1 MEIPRADKGTSL
13 VSYISRLAG
22 NAVSDTGL
30 QNGFTSWTYDGLGR
44 EIQQSETVALGYKP
58 GTSTSLGTTTATY
71 NYQYDLDGNLTQ
83 STDADGHVNTYAY
96 NSTNQETGETWYA
109 SAAMAA
115 AGVND
120 GTESFGYD
128 VKGDMISAA
137 NIANGSTV
145 ASYSYWYDA
154 TGDVITERDQIGSVT
169 PVALQSTYDYNGNRQ
184 TFSANIGGTVA
195 ATSGA
200 VTYGTPDFTNTY
212 GYDYQGHMTSVQQ
225 TSQPGNNCNGVT
237 FKQVTLSY
245 DDDNRVTGLKASDGK
260 GASYSAAY
268 GYDADSELTDL
279 SYTTTQGNTILAAY
293 HWDYDADGRVSDEFS
308 RNDTSGGAG
317 TNSLYSTWGET
328 QYYSYDNDSQ
338 LTVTKYSNF
347 ANPPTTNTS
356 PSYDANGDRTNN
368 GSAGAG
374 NRLLTDGTYYY
385 TYDADGN
392 RIARTQISN
401 GAVTTYEW
409 NNADELTAV
418 LGGGGNA
425 LYAYDAFGRMVTQ
438 TESGATQNFIYDG
451 QNIALVLN
459 ASGQVIERELYGPA
473 VDQVLASETVTPV
486 ASGPQAAGPVNWF
499 LSDNQGTVRDVA
511 QYNGTTTSVV
521 DHLVYDAFG
530 QITSQSSSLPA
541 NQPRFTYNGMR
552 YDCVSGFYDDGLRE
566 YSATDAVFASPD
578 PIGFAAGQTNTE
590 EYCGNSPTNAV
601 DPSGLRTWIL
611 TDEQT
616 QALVKAIQGD
626 GIRAN
631 LVSDDYYSDPEL
643 AAANRSLFPLWNG
656 NSTYTSGQWVRVK
669 NWNSLVTD
677 LDTIAGQH
685 PVSILQYFC
694 HSGLLNSM
702 YVFDT
707 NSDRISGRLHPG
719 NAKNITGRIVGILR
733 GGAGSS
739 GSGSF
744 PKLMIYNSCCAG
756 CFTALDLHNNVKSTV
771 QNCANGRR
779 IAVLSPLGFPSGTL
793 FDPHH
798 AVDAVL
804 NEGTETYTLDQ
815 WFNHNINLRDTTAS
829 EKKEL
834 EDYRNAVYASQNG
847 KWALTL
853 PDGVDGFAPVNSI
866 APWGPLPPQPPD
878 NDGNIPPK
886 NQ

>member
-1 MEIPRADKGTSL
+1 MRIRGHHSFPTFLASRQRGFRHRSAERLHLLDLRWPGPRDPAERNRGL
-13 VSYISRLAG
+13 
-22 NAVSDTGL
+22 GL
-30 QNGFTSWTYDGLGR
+30 QARHQYL
-44 EIQQSETVALGYKP
+44 
-58 GTSTSLGTTTATY
+58 LGTTTGTY

-392 RIARTQISN
+392 RIR
-401 GAVTTYEW
+401 
-409 NNADELTAV
+409 
-418 LGGGGNA
+418 
-425 LYAYDAFGRMVTQ
+425 GR
-438 TESGATQNFIYDG
+438 
-451 QNIALVLN
+451 
-459 ASGQVIERELYGPA
+459 R
-473 VDQVLASETVTPV
+473 
-486 ASGPQAAGPVNWF
+486 
-499 LSDNQGTVRDVA
+499 
-511 QYNGTTTSVV
+511 
-521 DHLVYDAFG
+521 
-530 QITSQSSSLPA
+530 
-541 NQPRFTYNGMR
+541 
-552 YDCVSGFYDDGLRE
+552 
-566 YSATDAVFASPD
+566 
-578 PIGFAAGQTNTE
+578 
-590 EYCGNSPTNAV
+590 SPT
-601 DPSGLRTWIL
+601 
-611 TDEQT
+611 
-616 QALVKAIQGD
+616 
-626 GIRAN
+626 
-631 LVSDDYYSDPEL
+631 
-643 AAANRSLFPLWNG
+643 
-656 NSTYTSGQWVRVK
+656 
-669 NWNSLVTD
+669 
-677 LDTIAGQH
+677 
-685 PVSILQYFC
+685 
-694 HSGLLNSM
+694 
-702 YVFDT
+702 
-707 NSDRISGRLHPG
+707 
-719 NAKNITGRIVGILR
+719 
-733 GGAGSS
+733 
-739 GSGSF
+739 
-744 PKLMIYNSCCAG
+744 
-756 CFTALDLHNNVKSTV
+756 
-771 QNCANGRR
+771 
-779 IAVLSPLGFPSGTL
+779 
-793 FDPHH
+793 
-798 AVDAVL
+798 
-804 NEGTETYTLDQ
+804 
-815 WFNHNINLRDTTAS
+815 
-829 EKKEL
+829 
-834 EDYRNAVYASQNG
+834 
-847 KWALTL
+847 
-853 PDGVDGFAPVNSI
+853 AP
-866 APWGPLPPQPPD
+866 
-878 NDGNIPPK
+878 
-886 NQ
+886 